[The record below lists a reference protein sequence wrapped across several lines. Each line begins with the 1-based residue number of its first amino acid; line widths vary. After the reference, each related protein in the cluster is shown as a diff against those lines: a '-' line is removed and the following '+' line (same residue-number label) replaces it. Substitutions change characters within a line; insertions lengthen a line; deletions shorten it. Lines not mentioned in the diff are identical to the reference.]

1 MPTSLFESIVL
12 WKNVNETTA
21 IKYCCLKDI
30 SLNKFAVQSADF
42 FHLPVDENQLK
53 KSEKQFIELFIE
65 TNPLNRCDW
74 FFTLN
79 EAVNQFDNDFS

>member
-1 MPTSLFESIVL
+1 MPTPLFKSIVI

-53 KSEKQFIELFIE
+53 NLKNSLLSF
-65 TNPLNRCDW
+65 
-74 FFTLN
+74 
-79 EAVNQFDNDFS
+79 